1 MITFER
7 TMLIVLALGIWF
19 SAVRPAP
26 VVEIDFPTYRCTGSR
41 TGFMCSPASS
51 SAENSQYG
59 GNVVATTGIVGG
71 FNQPRAGRT
80 Q

>member
-7 TMLIVLALGIWF
+7 AMLIVLALGIWL

-26 VVEIDFPTYRCTGSR
+26 IVEIEFPTYRCNGSR
-41 TGFMCSPASS
+41 TVFMCSPASS

-59 GNVVATTGIVGG
+59 GNVVSATGIVGR
-71 FNQPRAGRT
+71 FN
-80 Q
+80 